1 MYHVFFFTADM
12 MSIEQQFLGFCL
24 ALVIMQNF
32 FMFITIQ
39 YIKQAYRLS
48 SLMLLFMINAIVVYA
63 AYRSGLQLLAI
74 MPYNNVRLIVLAVIA
89 LAQVLVWS
97 YKGSKHVVTSLV
109 IAQLL
114 ASFFAYSGYDFFLF
128 MTC

>member
-1 MYHVFFFTADM
+1 MYYVFSLTADM

-74 MPYNNVRLIVLAVIA
+74 MPYNNVRLIILAVIA

-97 YKGSKHVVTSLV
+97 YKGSKHVTSLV

-114 ASFFAYSGYDFFLF
+114 ASFFAYIGYDFFLF
-128 MTC
+128 MTR